1 MHRWLARLLLLLM
14 VLSLGASCAR
24 QTGARS
30 QVVFMYQAPADPFNF
45 NKPIGVGQTL
55 ELYVHDLEH
64 DRPVTIER
72 AESLSPDVLSI
83 EGHVAHLVGV
93 KAHKPGRARLV
104 VWFKDA
110 DGQMKRDS
118 VVMRASEIAQVHM
131 AHPCSGDDRG
141 GAPLS
146 LEGARDIFVPW
157 VRRDANHELLIGYG
171 QFPVKVTPPGAASIR
186 TNRTDAGG
194 VSIDIGED
202 ASSFV
207 LEPKSGPPLRFETTT
222 LKKIDRV
229 ILDKWDANAWMVV
242 GTSAFIWPEV
252 RSNMRPVC
260 TDELRFDAKSLTP
273 AVCDAVAENDF
284 GVVVLR
290 GKAWGICRYEISY
303 PGTQARGTFS
313 ARVGKLPSHRDAV
326 EPSSSSDEP
335 EKPWWLA
342 PLLALLAPLLLAPFW
357 VIRRSR

>member
-1 MHRWLARLLLLLM
+1 MLRSLARLLLLSMILC
-14 VLSLGASCAR
+14 LGASCAR

-55 ELYVHDLEH
+55 ELYVHDVEH

-72 AESLSPDVLSI
+72 VKSLSPDVLSV
-83 EGHVAHLVGV
+83 EGHVAHLFGV

-104 VWFKDA
+104 VWFKDG

-118 VVMRASEIAQVHM
+118 VVMRASEIAKVHM
-131 AHPCSGDDRG
+131 AHPCSPDDRG
-141 GAPLS
+141 RAPLY
-146 LEGARDIFVPW
+146 LKGARDMFVPW
-157 VRRDANHELLIGYG
+157 VRQDANHELLIGYG
-171 QFPVKVTPPGAASIR
+171 QFPVKVSPEGAASIR

-194 VSIDIGED
+194 ISIDIED

-207 LEPKSGPPLRFETTT
+207 LEPKNGAPIRFETTT
-222 LKKIDRV
+222 MDRIDRV
-229 ILDKWDANAWMVV
+229 ELDEWDAKAWMVV

-252 RSNMRPVC
+252 RSNRRPVC
-260 TDELRFDAKSLTP
+260 AEELRFEAKSLTP

-290 GKAWGICRYEISY
+290 GKSWGICRYEISY
-303 PGTQARGTFS
+303 PGTKARGTFT
-313 ARVGKLPSHRDAV
+313 ARVGKLPAHSGDI
-326 EPSSSSDEP
+326 EPSSSPDEP

-357 VIRRSR
+357 ALRRSR